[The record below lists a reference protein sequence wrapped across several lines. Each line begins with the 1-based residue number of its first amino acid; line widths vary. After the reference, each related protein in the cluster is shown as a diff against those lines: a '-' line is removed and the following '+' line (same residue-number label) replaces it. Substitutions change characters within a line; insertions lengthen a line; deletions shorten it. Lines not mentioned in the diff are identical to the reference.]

1 MKEILYLTYDGLTD
15 PLGQSQII
23 PYLQGLTK
31 YGYKFTIL
39 SFEKKERFKKNEDEV
54 RRLLQPYKIE
64 WKALSFTKRP
74 PFVAKI
80 FDAFRM
86 KRNAFRLQKK
96 RTFDMIHCRS
106 YMAADIGLSM
116 KNKFG
121 VKFFFDMRGFWAD
134 EKVDNG
140 QWDKKN
146 FLFRSIYRYYKKKE
160 KSFLLQAD
168 AVISLTEA
176 ANNEI
181 RKNPGYK
188 NLQVDVIPCCADLGH
203 FNYENV
209 DPQKSL
215 ELRRQL
221 GISPEKKI
229 ISYLGSVGG
238 WYMTTEMFS
247 FYKRL
252 LQQYPSFLMLFLTKD
267 DPSKVLSEAL
277 SAGIPKDKIIVT
289 YSERK
294 ELPIYLSLCDCSIFF
309 IRPTYSKI
317 ASSPTK
323 HGELMGMG
331 IPIVCNDI
339 GDTGNI
345 ILKTNTGIIIDGF
358 NDHEYDQAIN
368 KFPGLL
374 SIDKKIIRQAAFKYF
389 DLAEGIFKYSEVY
402 KRVFSS

>member
-1 MKEILYLTYDGLTD
+1 MTD

-31 YGYKFTIL
+31 YGYQFTIL
-39 SFEKKERFKKNEDEV
+39 SFEKKGRFIKNEDKI
-54 RRLLQPYKIE
+54 RQLLQPYKIQ
-64 WKALSFTKRP
+64 WKALSFSKRP
-74 PFVAKI
+74 PLLAKI

-86 KRNAFRLQKK
+86 KRNAFRLQRKHA
-96 RTFDMIHCRS
+96 FDMIHCRS
-106 YMAADIGLSM
+106 YLAADVGLSM
-116 KNKFG
+116 KKKFG

-146 FLFRSIYRYYKKKE
+146 FFFWSIYRYYKKKE
-160 KSFLLQAD
+160 KVFLLQSD

-176 ANNEI
+176 AGNEI
-181 RKNPGYK
+181 KKNPDYK
-188 NLQVDVIPCCADLGH
+188 NIQIDVIPCCADLGH
-203 FNYENV
+203 FNYESI
-209 DPQKSL
+209 DPKKVF

-221 GISPEKKI
+221 GISQEKKI

-238 WYMTTEMFS
+238 WYMTREMFF

-252 LQQYPSFLMLFLTKD
+252 LQQYPSFVMLFLTKD
-267 DPSKVLSEAL
+267 DPSKVLFEAFT
-277 SAGIPKDKIIVT
+277 AGIPNDKIIVT

-294 ELPIYLSLCDCSIFF
+294 DLPVYLRLCDCSIFF

-345 ILKTNTGIIIDGF
+345 IRKTNTGIIIDGF

-374 SIDKKIIRQAAFKYF
+374 SMDKKSIRQAAFKYF
-389 DLAEGIFKYSEVY
+389 DLAEGIFKYNEVY